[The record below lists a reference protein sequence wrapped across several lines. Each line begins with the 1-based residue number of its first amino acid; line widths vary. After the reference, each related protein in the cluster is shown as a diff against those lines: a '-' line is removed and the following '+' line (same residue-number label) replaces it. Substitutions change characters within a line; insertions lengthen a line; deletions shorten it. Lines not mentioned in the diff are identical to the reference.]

1 MDHLVFGVPDLARGV
16 ELVEHRTGVRARFGG
31 QHPGRGTHNALM
43 SLGGRQYL
51 EIIAID
57 PMQVEAPGLL
67 FPELKDLSEPRL
79 IAWAVAT
86 ENLVET
92 ARRAAAQNIDTIGPL
107 AGSRAQADGSVL
119 SWQTLRISGPR
130 VEGLPFFIEWQKG
143 AVHPSQH
150 SPSGCTLTSFEVE
163 HTDAEWMRRTLKDLG
178 GDANVANVVPS
189 LEVRLKAR
197 LQTPQ
202 GEVELR

>member
-1 MDHLVFGVPDLARGV
+1 MDHLVFGVPDLSRGI
-16 ELVEHRTGVRARFGG
+16 ELVEHRTGVRARLGG

-57 PMQVEAPGLL
+57 PMQVEPSELL
-67 FPELKDLSEPRL
+67 FPELKNLSEPRL
-79 IAWAVAT
+79 IAWAVAV

-107 AGSRAQADGSVL
+107 AGSRAQADGSLL

-130 VEGLPFFIEWQKG
+130 AEGLPFFIEWEKG
-143 AVHPSQH
+143 AAHPSQQ
-150 SPSGCTLTSFEVE
+150 SPSGCTLASFEVE
-163 HTDAEWMRRTLKDLG
+163 HTDVEWMRHTLNGLG
-178 GDANVANVVPS
+178 VDANVAESPV
-189 LEVRLKAR
+189 EVRLKAR
-197 LQTPQ
+197 LQTPK
-202 GEVELR
+202 GVVALR

>member
-1 MDHLVFGVPDLARGV
+1 MDHLVFGVPDLARGI
-16 ELVEHRTGVRARFGG
+16 ELIEHRTSVRARFGG

-79 IAWAVAT
+79 IAWAVAV

-107 AGSRAQADGSVL
+107 AGSRAQVDGSLL
-119 SWQTLRISGPR
+119 SWQTLRINGPR
-130 VEGLPFFIEWQKG
+130 AAGLPFFIEWENDT
-143 AVHPSQH
+143 AHPSQH
-150 SPSGCTLTSFEVE
+150 SPSGCRLVTFEIE
-163 HTDAEWMRRTLKDLG
+163 HTDVEWMRRTLKGLG
-178 GDANVANVVPS
+178 VDANVVPGP
-189 LEVRLKAR
+189 VAARLKAR

-202 GEVELR
+202 GEVELG

>member
-1 MDHLVFGVPDLARGV
+1 MDHLVFGVPDLARGI
-16 ELVEHRTGVRARFGG
+16 ELVERTTGVRARFGG

-43 SLGGRQYL
+43 SLGDRRYL

-67 FPELKDLSEPRL
+67 FPELKELSEPRL
-79 IAWAVAT
+79 IAWAVAV

-92 ARRAAAQNIDTIGPL
+92 ARRATAQNIDTIGPL
-107 AGSRAQADGSVL
+107 AGSRAQADGSLL

-130 VEGLPFFIEWQKG
+130 AKGLPFFIEWQKG
-143 AVHPSQH
+143 TAHPSQH
-150 SPSGCTLTSFEVE
+150 SPSDCTLASFEIE
-163 HTDAEWMRRTLKDLG
+163 HTDVEWMRRTLKGLG
-178 GDANVANVVPS
+178 VDAKVVASPV
-189 LEVRLKAR
+189 EVRLKAR
-197 LQTPQ
+197 LQTPD